1 MKKKD
6 LKRLIQ
12 IKKEG
17 AIQLLVPNKSRK
29 EKVISRKKSI
39 LPLTKI
45 NKQKAFKPRKEF
57 KENNFKQSKNFQ
69 NTSQQKKGWFN
80 LKTFIISLFVKLFGL
95 GKIFKRYNTSQM
107 VGNESK
113 TNRLSNGRTSNFS
126 INTKTSKFAILNKFK
141 IYQIKPRKFI
151 VIVFLL
157 LFLCLCGGGVVFAD
171 DSSYTEEEIEQQLE
185 DSIIEQIG
193 SLDFE
198 GLQDILDN
206 LSSQSIDLFGSTSFW
221 DKVNQLINGEFG
233 EGYTSFLG
241 AIASLFFEEI
251 VGFIPLLATIV
262 MVTLLCSIIGN
273 LRSKEGEN
281 SVGQIID
288 FVCFGVVVVLVSA
301 VVVGL
306 LNSATAIMSS
316 MQEQMNVLF
325 PILLTFLAGV
335 GGTVSVSIFQ
345 PAVAILSSVIVQ
357 VFMTVIVPLFVFL
370 FIFIVINNFSPS
382 VKLNKFISFITSVFK
397 WIAGVCFSVFLGVL
411 AIQGIVAG
419 SFDSVSIR
427 ATRFAIKSYVPIL
440 GGYLSDGFNIV
451 MASSVLIKNAVG
463 VAGIILLFI
472 SILSPVITIIAC
484 SLLLKLTA
492 AILEPISE
500 NSRIPEFLQQVAKTL
515 NLLIMMILGVA
526 FVYVITIGMILCTAN
541 VF

>member
-206 LSSQSIDLFGSTSFW
+206 LSSQSINLFGSTSFW

-382 VKLNKFISFITSVFK
+382 VKLNKFISFITSIFK

>member
-262 MVTLLCSIIGN
+262 MVTLVCSIIGN